1 MKKGVKY
8 QKVIKIIEST
18 LISEPP
24 LSFQGKMSLMAS
36 ILHSEFDHWTFCGFY
51 VMVEPDLLEIGP
63 YQGKIIPCTHIN
75 FGMGVCGT
83 VAVNKETLI
92 VKDVL
97 KYPNYISCDSET
109 VSEIVVPIFQNKKLV
124 AVLDIDSKKIDDFN
138 EIDKLYLENIS
149 KLFFSSN

>member
-1 MKKGVKY
+1 
-8 QKVIKIIEST
+8 
-18 LISEPP
+18 
-24 LSFQGKMSLMAS
+24 
-36 ILHSEFDHWTFCGFY
+36 
-51 VMVEPDLLEIGP
+51 
-63 YQGKIIPCTHIN
+63 
-75 FGMGVCGT
+75 MGVCGT

-97 KYPNYISCDSET
+97 KYPNYISCDSKT
-109 VSEIVVPIFQNKKLV
+109 ASEIVVPIFQNKNLV